1 MQTLLLEDVKEAVE
15 RIHSGLL
22 AMDQETRRQSARDYA
37 WTLAPMT
44 VLHAHTNEDRYLAWA
59 KEGML
64 WMVEAAQ
71 KKDGSIEPLLA
82 SFRTMQPFCEAFG
95 HLRTHDVFTTDETA
109 LIQEQIATSAD
120 THLDSTDWGAQNRAT
135 VDAAGFYFAA
145 DAVPEHKNAARWRRY
160 GDALIEDS
168 WGRWSIEDASIYG
181 PFWLF
186 YLITAAELN
195 GRDDEFMSFVTTRF
209 YFEQY
214 HRLLMPNGMLPD
226 WGDGDWTHMW
236 HWYMAVMVRAGATYK
251 NGEYLHFAERIYAAH
266 REAGLREAIPGY
278 TPEGLER
285 GDGLYSIAAALRW
298 WDNSIA
304 IQPYQRTHSEEII
317 EDLVGKKIVFRND
330 RGTDSAYALF
340 NYRDLGPY
348 GRYQREY
355 QNQQL
360 AAYEEKPHHGH
371 ADENSFCLLMD
382 KGTVLLADGGYRRT
396 AHDGWRADLYHNR
409 LVARLGWPIDHEVMA
424 YLQQN
429 RAYGAVR
436 TEKIHFGNFGALDY
450 TRTRLVDEER
460 GYSTD
465 RIVLFLVEQGVYI
478 VVDSIHIDRDGH
490 KLFANM
496 WHPDAIIEQG
506 DFSSEAAHWARSWPP
521 RVPIREEY
529 WQNPHERE
537 LLIEFLDNRDKY
549 SQVRS
554 IDRRFNPSQAFYQF
568 LYSHFFRGQR
578 LAFVTV
584 LTPYDTGTFNK
595 SMLGA
600 VELIHDDARSYRSL
614 GLRFQL
620 DGAPATIGLK
630 LDQTIGLTNLRGR
643 PLFDAQT
650 GSIRYEE
657 LQTDADFAFA
667 IERADAT
674 EIGFIN
680 AMQLDYA
687 DKTLFAMPLN
697 EHMYQGS
704 VEGFRVEKARD
715 KMPRWHERIAR

>member
-1 MQTLLLEDVKEAVE
+1 MRALLLEEVKRAVE
-15 RIHSGLL
+15 RIHGGLSAL
-22 AMDQETRRQSARDYA
+22 DDNARQQTLRDYA
-37 WTLAPMT
+37 WTLAPMAF
-44 VLHAHTNEDRYLAWA
+44 LHAHTNEDRYLAQA

-64 WMVEAAQ
+64 WMVEAAL
-71 KKDGSIEPLLA
+71 KKDGSSAALLA
-82 SFRTMQPFCEAFG
+82 SFRTMQPFCEAFR
-95 HLRTHDVFTTDETA
+95 HLRVHKVFTSDETTR
-109 LIQEQIATSAD
+109 IEEQIGLSAD

-145 DAVPEHKNAARWRRY
+145 DAVPTHKNAARWRRY

-214 HRLLMPNGMLPD
+214 HRLLMPNGILPD

-251 NGEYLHFAERIYAAH
+251 NGEYLHFAERIYRAH
-266 REAGLREAIPGY
+266 REAGLKEAIPGY
-278 TPEGLER
+278 TPAGLEQ
-285 GDGLYSIAAALRW
+285 GDGLYSVAAALRW
-298 WDNSIA
+298 WDDSVSIR
-304 IQPYQRTHSEEII
+304 PYQRAHSEEII
-317 EDLVGKKIVFRND
+317 DDLVGKKIVFRNE
-330 RGTDSAYALF
+330 RGDDGAYALF

-348 GRYQREY
+348 GRYQ
-355 QNQQL
+355 
-360 AAYEEKPHHGH
+360 
-371 ADENSFCLLMD
+371 
-382 KGTVLLADGGYRRT
+382 RT

-429 RAYGAVR
+429 RAYAAVR
-436 TEKIHFGNFGALDY
+436 TEKIHFGNFGPLDY
-450 TRTRLVDEER
+450 ARTRLVDEER
-460 GYSTD
+460 GYTAD
-465 RIVLFLVEQGVYI
+465 RIVLFLVEQGTYI

-506 DFSSEAAHWARSWPP
+506 DFSSEESHWTRSWPP
-521 RVPIREEY
+521 RVPIRAEY
-529 WQNPHERE
+529 WQNPHQRE

-584 LTPYDTGTFNK
+584 LTPYDTGSFDQRL
-595 SMLGA
+595 LGA

-614 GLRFQL
+614 GLRFAL
-620 DGAPATIGLK
+620 DGAPVTVGLK

-650 GSIRYEE
+650 GSIAYGP

-667 IERADAT
+667 IERQNET
-674 EIGFIN
+674 EMGFIN
-680 AMQLDYA
+680 ASQLVYSGQ
-687 DKTLFAMPLN
+687 TLFAMPLN
-697 EHMYQGS
+697 EHMYQGA
-704 VEGFRVEKARD
+704 VEEFRVAQARD
-715 KMPRWHERIAR
+715 KMPRWREAIAR